1 MCLVLFMTGTLVGQ
15 ENDPKVILDKMS
27 ETYKAMPGFEIA
39 FVQQVMSEGDV
50 VGRIS
55 GDASVSKE
63 KFLVRFQDQYIY
75 CNGPVLW
82 TYLVEDQE
90 LTISNFEPDE
100 QAINPAN
107 IYDIYKEGFTFEYK
121 RADEVE
127 GEAVDVI
134 ELVSTDEDADFTNII
149 MYIGQKDSYLKAW
162 DLIDY
167 DGIPTSF
174 EVSSF
179 VPDKSFP
186 EGYFEFDRSKNPV
199 DIETDL
205 RN

>member
-1 MCLVLFMTGTLVGQ
+1 MCMLLVMTSALVGQ
-15 ENDPKVILDKMS
+15 DKDPKEVLDKMS
-27 ETYKAMPGFEIA
+27 ETYKAMPGFEIS

-50 VGRIS
+50 VGKIS
-55 GDASVSKE
+55 GDASVAKE
-63 KFLVRFQDQYIY
+63 KFLVRFQDQFIY

-121 RADEVE
+121 RADEVD
-127 GEAVDVI
+127 GEAVDVV
-134 ELVSTDEDADFTNII
+134 ELISTDEDADFTTII
-149 MYIGQKDSYLKAW
+149 MYIGQKDSYLKGW

-174 EVSSF
+174 QVANF
-179 VPDKSFP
+179 VPNKAFAA
-186 EGYFEFDRSKNPV
+186 GYFEFDRSKNPV
-199 DIETDL
+199 DVETDL

>member
-1 MCLVLFMTGTLVGQ
+1 MCLMVLFTSALVGQ
-15 ENDPKVILDKMS
+15 DNDPKAILDKMS
-27 ETYKAMPGFEIA
+27 ETYKAMPGFEIS
-39 FVQQVMSEGDV
+39 FVQQVMSEGEV
-50 VGRIS
+50 AGSIN
-55 GDASVSKE
+55 GDASVSKD
-63 KFLVRFQDQYIY
+63 KFLVRFQDQFIY

-107 IYDIYKEGFTFEYK
+107 IYDIYKEGFEFEYK
-121 RADEVE
+121 RADEIE
-127 GEAVDVI
+127 GQMVHVI
-134 ELVSTDEDADFTNII
+134 ELVSTDDEADFTNII
-149 MYIGQKDSYLKAW
+149 MYIGQNDSYLKAW

-174 EVSSF
+174 AVSNF
-179 VPDKSFP
+179 VPNKSFP
-186 EGYFEFDRSKNPV
+186 EKYFEFNREKNPV
-199 DIETDL
+199 EVETDL